1 MVDLNLARR
10 PFVNLKPVRR
20 AGALLLVTGALLVG
34 WSAALYWKYFTGQG
48 RARLESQEL
57 AGTIVD
63 ARERISD
70 LGSELQFLNIEAL
83 NRRTAA
89 VNLEIERRR
98 FAWSR
103 LFDHLSTVLP
113 ANVRLI
119 SLSPKF
125 ERTREADRRA
135 SPESVTLELQG
146 VAKSGADLL
155 ALLDNLFA
163 QPAFRSPNL
172 SQERRRPDGFVDFVL
187 EVSYLPRAEMEQSP
201 VPVPADAEGDEGT
214 DTAQNPD
221 EKMEIAKARVDAL
234 GSSLAGNEK
243 DAE

>member
-10 PFVNLKPVRR
+10 PFLNLKPVRR

-34 WSAALYWKYFTGQG
+34 WSAILYWKYFTGQG

-57 AGTIVD
+57 AGSIVD
-63 ARERISD
+63 AEERISD
-70 LGSELQFLNIEAL
+70 LRSQLRSLNIEAL

-125 ERTREADRRA
+125 ERTRAADRRA
-135 SPESVTLELQG
+135 SPESVTLELNG
-146 VAKSGADLL
+146 VAKDGADLL
-155 ALLDNLFA
+155 VLLDNLFA

-172 SQERRRPDGFVDFVL
+172 SQERRRADGFVDFVL
-187 EVSYLPRAEMEQSP
+187 EVSYLPRADMAQSP
-201 VPVPADAEGDEGT
+201 DPVPADADGDEGI
-214 DTAQNPD
+214 DTAQSP
-221 EKMEIAKARVDAL
+221 EEGLEIARVDAPS
-234 GSSLAGNEK
+234 SSLAGSIG